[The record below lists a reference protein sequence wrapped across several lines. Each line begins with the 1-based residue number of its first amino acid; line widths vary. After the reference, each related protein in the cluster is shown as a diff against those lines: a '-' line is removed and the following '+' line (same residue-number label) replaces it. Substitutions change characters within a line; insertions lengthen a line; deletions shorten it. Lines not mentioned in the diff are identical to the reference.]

1 MKRTVVQAMCVG
13 LLPTPTKEPSTDN
26 EETPPTQRELS
37 MQEISRRLG
46 FTWGTGQ
53 RALSLAKTKQ
63 ADIAEGNE
71 EGWIM
76 LSEDEQCS
84 KYTPELLTAL
94 EHWIENNE
102 MVQHSP
108 FKDSL
113 IIKRGQSRHMVR
125 DQTTCAPV

>member
-1 MKRTVVQAMCVG
+1 MCIG
-13 LLPTPTKEPSTDN
+13 LLPTPMKEPSTDD
-26 EETPPTQRELS
+26 EISPPTQRELS
-37 MQEISRRLG
+37 MREISRELG

-53 RALSLAKTKQ
+53 RALSSAKTKR
-63 ADIAEGNE
+63 ADIDEGNK

-76 LSEDEQCS
+76 LTEDEQRS

-94 EHWIENNE
+94 EYWIENNE

-113 IIKRGQSRHMVR
+113 IILSSLDLFHIYTDGGREV
-125 DQTTCAPV
+125 TE